1 MLIWDDSHSHGT
13 QDKFRA
19 LEFWWST
26 TKPCALALCVG
37 SCFCSNSFVLT
48 MVLPLVYSTLEWR
61 RWQQA
66 SFIVFSPQEV
76 TPPPKLHM
84 MCQIVL
90 QEWLDLSALRAVF
103 ALQCKH
109 VLLINVLSCLWSM
122 CWYHGVLGAPKGAEW
137 GTDIPSG
144 NSITLFVSP
153 WALCSFYSTGE
164 DT

>member
-1 MLIWDDSHSHGT
+1 MLLLPVQYFSHRIAYNLAARMVLTCWFGMTVTHTGT

-19 LEFWWST
+19 LEFWRST

-122 CWYHGVLGAPKGAEW
+122 CWYHGVLGALKGAE
-137 GTDIPSG
+137 
-144 NSITLFVSP
+144 
-153 WALCSFYSTGE
+153 
-164 DT
+164 